1 MKIAT
6 PLSRRNFLQASAGVM
21 VAGTFAG
28 LAPAAVIKRRFRL
41 LTRGANNATVAA
53 PLPFEISLAQWSLH
67 KAFFAKKLDP
77 TNFPKITKS
86 FGITGVEFVNQ
97 FYKEKKNDDAY
108 FEALKRQ
115 CDSEGVKGLLI
126 MCDGEGYLGDAD
138 TAKRKDAV
146 KNHHRWVDNAKIL
159 GCHSIRV
166 NAYSTGTF
174 EEQQERAADGLNQ
187 LAEYGAK
194 QGINIIV
201 ENHGGLSS
209 NGEWLA
215 GVMKKANNP
224 RVGTLPDFGNFNL
237 GNNKQYD
244 RYKGVEEMMPFAKG
258 VSAKSH
264 DFNEKGDEIHTDYFK
279 MMKIVLKAG
288 YSGYVGIEYEGGKIG
303 EEEGIVATK
312 KLLERVREELAKA

>member
-1 MKIAT
+1 MKIDT

-28 LAPAAVIKRRFRL
+28 LAPAALQKRRAARV
-41 LTRGANNATVAA
+41 ATAA
-53 PLPFEISLAQWSLH
+53 ATGVKPLYEISLAQWSLH

-138 TAKRKDAV
+138 TAKRKVAV